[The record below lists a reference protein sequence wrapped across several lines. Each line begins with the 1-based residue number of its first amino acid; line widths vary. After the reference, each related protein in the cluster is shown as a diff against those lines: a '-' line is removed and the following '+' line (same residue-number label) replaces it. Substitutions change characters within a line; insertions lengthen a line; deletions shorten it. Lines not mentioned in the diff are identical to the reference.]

1 MQHAFNYIPEKG
13 LHCLAKHLNCG
24 VAQLYPMATFYKA
37 LSLKPKGKH
46 IIKICNGT
54 ACHIRGSVNLATGLK
69 RELGIDPGETTEDG
83 LFSVEM
89 VNCLGSCALAPVMLV
104 DGTYHNKLKL
114 EDVPGIVSA
123 TASRMLKKGR
133 PAMTRTERILVCCGT
148 GCIANGA
155 YADVASA
162 LEEQIAAQGA
172 NAQVELKVCRT
183 GCSGECREMPLV
195 RLMPRDTM
203 YYGVKPA
210 DAPAII
216 TSLEGDPVAKLVSR

>member
-1 MQHAFNYIPEKG
+1 MPQCAADTEHAPFENAKETPMVSDEEVIQIVQSYPAERRYALAAMQDMQHAFNYIPEKG

-24 VAQLYPMATFYKA
+24 VAQLYSMATFYKA

-83 LFSVEM
+83 MFSVEM

-114 EDVPGIVSA
+114 EDVPGIV
-123 TASRMLKKGR
+123 
-133 PAMTRTERILVCCGT
+133 ER
-148 GCIANGA
+148 
-155 YADVASA
+155 Y
-162 LEEQIAAQGA
+162 
-172 NAQVELKVCRT
+172 
-183 GCSGECREMPLV
+183 
-195 RLMPRDTM
+195 RL
-203 YYGVKPA
+203 A
-210 DAPAII
+210 DAE
-216 TSLEGDPVAKLVSR
+216 EGEAGND